1 MGGDK
6 DSEKDEMDSPRVSKS
21 PDQRAND
28 VIEQGGNDT
37 KKGKGKSV
45 KENAPAANAVTP

>member
-1 MGGDK
+1 MGNESDQNSMGGEK

-28 VIEQGGNDT
+28 VIE
-37 KKGKGKSV
+37 
-45 KENAPAANAVTP
+45 